1 MDNNRNSWGYT
12 RGHTRLKS
20 GKGSSFSMF
29 PSFLLRPCQISLKE
43 RYQWLQSTRWFELD
57 RQMTE
62 PQTVLSWKGITRFIK
77 SSSWPSQDQPRES
90 QHVPKVQMHKWQSY
104 STLTVSPS
112 SKPTLKQEAL
122 MLLKLLGSPD
132 TYFRGWA
139 PLRCKGSVLS
149 LVYEGWKGNNPN
161 TYLWMGTRQSFRT
174 NHKIMQKELF

>member
-1 MDNNRNSWGYT
+1 MDNNRKSWGYT

-77 SSSWPSQDQPRES
+77 SSSWPCTGPTPRVTTRAQS
-90 QHVPKVQMHKWQSY
+90 TDAQMAKLQHTHSVTLQQTNPQARGFDVTEAVGIPRHPLQGLSTPQMQ
-104 STLTVSPS
+104 
-112 SKPTLKQEAL
+112 
-122 MLLKLLGSPD
+122 G
-132 TYFRGWA
+132 
-139 PLRCKGSVLS
+139 LS
-149 LVYEGWKGNNPN
+149 A
-161 TYLWMGTRQSFRT
+161 
-174 NHKIMQKELF
+174 